1 MDNEAHVSQERI
13 LTPEE
18 EQRVISF
25 FEILIE
31 IDRRIKKKK
40 LKSNNNNQEIVD
52 ED

>member
-1 MDNEAHVSQERI
+1 MDNEAHVSQEGI

-25 FEILIE
+25 FKILIE

-40 LKSNNNNQEIVD
+40 LKSNNNKEIVH